1 MVPADLIKSAYSFA
15 VSGPISKIKSSA
27 STSATFLIVAIAVS
41 ENSLAQTTSTGIGIS
56 EPAFFAAAIKRCAS
70 GIKSASYSDLPT
82 GNPAAAIKVL
92 AIPPPT
98 IS

>member
-1 MVPADLIKSAYSFA
+1 M
-15 VSGPISKIKSSA
+15 
-27 STSATFLIVAIAVS
+27 VAIAVS

-70 GIKSASYSDLPT
+70 GIKSASYSDFPT
-82 GNPAAAIKVL
+82 GNPAAAMKVL

-98 IS
+98 MSWSTFSERDSNTVNLVETLEPPTIAI